1 MPGLIPVHEECDM
14 EVAELKTGPKMM
26 ELDELTVR
34 SSDKQRIVVIGWMIG
49 DPPAAFTSAEG
60 LDSIVP
66 KYIAE
71 GLSNIS
77 SCSICQ
83 RWVLSSNVQNSVT
96 RVLFKYYLSTSRVLA

>member
-1 MPGLIPVHEECDM
+1 M

-60 LDSIVP
+60 LHSIVP

-83 RWVLSSNVQNSVT
+83 RWVLSSYVQNSIRVCII
-96 RVLFKYYLSTSRVLA
+96 RVLLGYYSSTI

>member
-60 LDSIVP
+60 LHSIVP

-83 RWVLSSNVQNSVT
+83 RWVLSSNVQNSI
-96 RVLFKYYLSTSRVLA
+96 RVLFKFYLSTSRALA

>member
-1 MPGLIPVHEECDM
+1 M

-60 LDSIVP
+60 LHSIVP

-77 SCSICQ
+77 VCSI
-83 RWVLSSNVQNSVT
+83 VIFIKGGSSYVQNSI
-96 RVLFKYYLSTSRVLA
+96 RVCII